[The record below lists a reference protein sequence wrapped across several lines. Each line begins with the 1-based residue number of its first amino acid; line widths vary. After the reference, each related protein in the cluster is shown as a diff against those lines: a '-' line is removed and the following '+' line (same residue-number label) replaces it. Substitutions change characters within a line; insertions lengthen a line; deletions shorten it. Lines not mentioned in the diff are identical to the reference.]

1 MGIHAEHSK
10 LGQRLMGKKILP
22 LFAGSF
28 LLLTTASAADAAMIL
43 RLEQVG
49 GDVVVRGS
57 GTINTAG
64 LTPDGTDNT
73 YTNIFTDIQ
82 VYAGPAPAVPDG
94 HVRFWSGL
102 TGGELTISNSGDLIE
117 PDHSSSASFGD
128 LFGIVS
134 QDTRAGI
141 NFGLPLLVLPQGYLS
156 GDVLSG
162 TTRFSGKTFAS
173 MGITP
178 GTLTWTL
185 PSADTVTITTDAEPV
200 PAPLGVAS
208 AAAVFSYIRRLKQNT
223 RILQLAARKPKAIS
237 TTLPD

>member
-1 MGIHAEHSK
+1 MGIHTEHSK
-10 LGQRLMGKKILP
+10 LGHRLMGKKILP
-22 LFAGSF
+22 LLGGSF
-28 LLLTTASAADAAMIL
+28 LLLTTASKADAAMIL

-57 GTINTAG
+57 GTINLSG
-64 LTPDGTDNT
+64 LTPQGTDNT

-82 VYAGPAPAVPDG
+82 VYAGPAPEVPDG
-94 HVRFWSGL
+94 HVKFWSGL
-102 TGGELTISNSGDLIE
+102 TGGAPTISNSGDFIE

-128 LFGIVS
+128 LFGLVS
-134 QDTRAGI
+134 QDTRAGV

-156 GDVLSG
+156 GAVLSG
-162 TTRFSGKTFAS
+162 TSRFSGKTFAT
-173 MGITP
+173 MGISP

-237 TTLPD
+237 TILPD

>member
-10 LGQRLMGKKILP
+10 LGHRLMGKKILP

-43 RLEQVG
+43 RLEEVG

-57 GTINTAG
+57 GTINLSG
-64 LTPDGTDNT
+64 LTLKASLNDYD
-73 YTNIFTDIQ
+73 NIFTSIQ
-82 VYAGPAPAVPDG
+82 LYAGPATIGDG
-94 HVRFWSGL
+94 VVDQWSGM
-102 TGGELTISNSGDLIE
+102 TGPSTIGTDDSVFIPADAGAGS
-117 PDHSSSASFGD
+117 
-128 LFGIVS
+128 LFGVVS
-134 QDTRAGI
+134 DDTSDPGATR
-141 NFGLPLLVLPQGYLS
+141 LPLLVLPRSYVS
-156 GDVLSG
+156 GAALSG
-162 TTRFSGKTFAS
+162 TTRFLGQSFAT
-173 MGITP
+173 MGISP

-185 PSADTVTITTDAEPV
+185 PTEDTVTITTDAEPV

-208 AAAVFSYIRRLKQNT
+208 AAAVFSTIRRLKQNT

>member
-1 MGIHAEHSK
+1 MGIHKEHPK
-10 LGQRLMGKKILP
+10 LGHRLMGKKILP

-49 GDVVVRGS
+49 GDVVVRGN
-57 GTINTAG
+57 GTINTDG
-64 LTPDGTDNT
+64 LTSRGTYDT
-73 YTNIFTDIQ
+73 YANVFSYIQ
-82 VYAGPAPAVPDG
+82 VYAGPAPEVHDG
-94 HVRFWSGL
+94 HVEFWSGL
-102 TGGELTISNSGDLIE
+102 TGGTATISSSAEIFE
-117 PDHSSSASFGD
+117 PDFSSSASFGN
-128 LFGIVS
+128 LFGIVT
-134 QDTRAGI
+134 QDTREGVT
-141 NFGLPLLVLPQGYLS
+141 FGLPLLVLPQGYLS
-156 GDVLSG
+156 GAVLSG
-162 TTRFSGKTFAS
+162 TTRFSGKTFAG

-185 PSADTVTITTDAEPV
+185 PTTDTVTITTDAEPV

-237 TTLPD
+237 TSLPD